1 MNIEVGSVIHGLKII
16 ALCGGGAY
24 GDVYYC
30 EDISGKRLA
39 LKVINKKRLGNAWER
54 ELQGVI
60 NYRRITENAPHLL
73 RIFHVAEDEESFY
86 YTMEAADSVSAD
98 GYLPDT
104 LAQRLQSGPLP
115 AEQLYPVLRGI
126 FEGIKTIHEAGF
138 AHRDIKPDNILFVG
152 GVPKLAD
159 IGLLSSLSNSMTSL
173 AGTLEFLPPEV
184 RAADSP
190 GSSDRASRQR
200 SDLYAFG
207 KVVYCAATGLEPG
220 CFPTVPTRLTLS
232 RELKLFLNLAFKLC
246 AKTPERRIC
255 DEETLDRELELIEKT
270 LGKTGKSN
278 LPRTVES
285 VNKFLLT
292 PIPINR
298 HVLDIFKWSC
308 RHAVTIILFLSCVTC
323 YWVLHRYY
331 PELLQKERTPVRQT
345 AETDI
350 IPDSGPA
357 KPVEPPPPRKVP
369 EPVKK
374 ENSAMKAPVPVE
386 KKPAASAVK
395 PKTEPATIQIAE
407 VAKSGEKDAKQTVA
421 KAKTTQTPPRSQ
433 KPPKIVYGKPK
444 QKDTKA
450 KTAPAKTDTSS
461 TALLSWML
469 RNAPYREIAQ
479 ERIAELKEAEALR
492 KAGKYDVSDDAGRAM
507 EEKLW
512 QDAAYSYQR
521 KSPSVPYYL
530 RRIEQIRETR
540 KAFKSAAA
548 SSGGNNTTKAVVPE
562 LAFYIG
568 WFKYQELRN
577 SKRFGKLIAEHE
589 SEIAAERK
597 LRKSGV
603 AAPEPGSDVILE
615 KKLWENL
622 NSVQSYAQIPYI
634 LEHIEYVREHRGK
647 DPKPPDVKAGDGV
660 KKLINAKLKC
670 RMYIPRNWTIATPAA
685 RDPADKSDDD
695 FSPDRLNDAQK
706 TIFKRER
713 YLGGFRVGSTMI
725 FCDAD
730 EEWRDTLYMS
740 KFEVSGG
747 ALCHDPG
754 WRVAENQKRTRFAE
768 RCCLIGINPASAMHN
783 PEIKLRDLQVAVY
796 VLDDG
801 NTSISFS
808 LLAKKETFDQ
818 RRNELEAALRTMK
831 FYP

>member
-1 MNIEVGSVIHGLKII
+1 MPLATEKTFHGLKLI
-16 ALCGGGAY
+16 ARCGGGAY
-24 GDVYYC
+24 GEVYCC
-30 EDISGKRLA
+30 EDISERRMAVKIVS
-39 LKVINKKRLGNAWER
+39 KTRLGDAWKR
-54 ELQGVI
+54 ELRGVV
-60 NYRRITENAPHLL
+60 NYRRITENSPNLL
-73 RIFHVAEDEESFY
+73 QIFHVAEDEDHFY
-86 YTMEAADSVSAD
+86 YTMEAADSVSEKE
-98 GYLPDT
+98 YVPDT
-104 LAQRLQSGPLP
+104 LAHRLLSGPLP
-115 AEQLYPVLRGI
+115 PDQLFPVLAGI
-126 FEGIKTIHEAGF
+126 CNGIAAIHQAGF

-159 IGLLSSLSNSMTSL
+159 IGLLSSLSNSMTAL

-190 GSSDRASRQR
+190 GTSDRDSRQR

-207 KVVYCAATGLEPG
+207 KVVYCAATGLEPYS
-220 CFPTVPTRLTLS
+220 FPTVPTRLTLS

-255 DEETLDRELELIEKT
+255 DEETLARELELIEKT

-298 HVLDIFKWSC
+298 HVRDIFKWSC
-308 RHAVTIILFLSCVTC
+308 RHSVTIILFLSCVTC

-331 PELLQKERTPVRQT
+331 PELLQKERPPVRQT

-374 ENSAMKAPVPVE
+374 EISAMKAPVPVE

-395 PKTEPATIQIAE
+395 PKTESATIPIAE
-407 VAKSGEKDAKQTVA
+407 VAKSGEKDAKPTVA

-444 QKDTKA
+444 QKVAKA
-450 KTAPAKTDTSS
+450 KTAPTKTDTSS

-479 ERIAELKEAEALR
+479 ERIAELKETEALR

-589 SEIAAERK
+589 AEVAAESK
-597 LRKSGV
+597 LRKSGGT
-603 AAPEPGSDVILE
+603 APEPGSDVILE
-615 KKLWENL
+615 RKLWDKL
-622 NSVQSYAQIPYI
+622 NHLQSDEQIPYI

-647 DPKPPDVKAGDGV
+647 DPKPPKINAAEV
-660 KKLINAKLKC
+660 KKLINEKLKC
-670 RMYIPRNWTIATPAA
+670 EMYIPRNWTIATPSG
-685 RDPADKSDDD
+685 RDPADTSDAD
-695 FSPDRLNDAQK
+695 FSPDQLNESQK
-706 TIFKRER
+706 TAHRRIQYMGKF
-713 YLGGFRVGSTMI
+713 YPGSTI
-725 FCDAD
+725 VYCDGD
-730 EEWRDTLYMS
+730 GEWRDTLLMHES
-740 KFEVSGG
+740 ELNGGTLFRTSGW
-747 ALCHDPG
+747 AILAN
-754 WRVAENQKRTRFAE
+754 RKRTRFAG
-768 RCCLIGINPASAMHN
+768 RCCVIDTSSKIS
-783 PEIKLRDLQVAVY
+783 ERDLDAKLHDLQYAVY
-796 VLDDG
+796 LIDNG
-801 NTSISFS
+801 STCILFS
-808 LLAKKETFDQ
+808 LKAKKTTIRK
-818 RRNELEAALRTMK
+818 RRKELEAALRTMK